1 MIEQAAD
8 MIRSSKYTV
17 AFTGAG
23 LSRES
28 GLPLFSEWP
37 EFDIRVLD
45 INFFKNNYDWA
56 WPRIKDWFYDFY
68 GQAEPNEGHRILKQM
83 EDNRWIRS
91 VVTLNFDDLHQKAG
105 STNTIGICG
114 SPQRLVCLD
123 CHEKFEADQINW
135 EQMPPR
141 CPVCGGML
149 KPDIL
154 FYGDE
159 VPDPEYKLGLKEANR
174 AKVML
179 VVGVSGEMMPAGVIP
194 MFAKKRRQ
202 TKIIEINIQPTH
214 YTNAVTDIFI
224 QKPASEGLNDLFLA
238 LKNNKS

>member
-1 MIEQAAD
+1 MIEQAAQ
-8 MIRSSKYTV
+8 MIRSAKYVV

-45 INFFKNNYDWA
+45 LNFFKNNYAWA
-56 WPRIKDWFYDFY
+56 WPRLKEWFYDFY
-68 GQAEPNEGHRILKQM
+68 SQAKPNAGHLALKQM
-83 EDNRWIRS
+83 EDQRLVRS
-91 VVTLNFDDLHQKAG
+91 VVTLNIDGLHQKAG
-105 STNTIGICG
+105 SVHTFEICG
-114 SPQRLVCLD
+114 NPKKLVCLN
-123 CHEKFEADQINW
+123 CHEKFEAEQIDWN
-135 EQMPPR
+135 QMPPK
-141 CPVCGGML
+141 CPACGGML
-149 KPDIL
+149 KPNIL
-154 FYGDE
+154 FYGDD
-159 VPDPEYKLGLKEANR
+159 VPEEEYKLGLKEANR

-214 YTNAVTDIFI
+214 YTAAVTDVFI
-224 QKPASEGLNDLFLA
+224 QKPASEGLSELLEA
-238 LKNNKS
+238 LQK